1 MKENAIM
8 NRKKQILE
16 TIEHI
21 FEISTPPGEEYGR
34 GSDPK
39 RVEKL
44 AKMIGHLLK
53 GKEKRTEEAVA
64 KRMQRGK
71 RGNFPKFKT

>member
-1 MKENAIM
+1 M

-16 TIEHI
+16 TIGQI
-21 FEISTPPGEEYGR
+21 FEISDTPKTKHGD
-34 GSDPK
+34 GSNPE

-53 GKEKRTEEAVA
+53 GKEKRTEEAVQ
-64 KRMQRGK
+64 KRFEKGK
-71 RGNFPKFKT
+71 RGKFPKFKS

>member
-1 MKENAIM
+1 M

-21 FEISTPPGEEYGR
+21 FEISTPPGEKYGE

-39 RVEKL
+39 RVEQL

-53 GKEKRTEEAVA
+53 GKEKRTEEAVGE
-64 KRMQRGK
+64 RMRRGK
-71 RGNFPKFKT
+71 RGKFPKFKS